1 MASTYSSNLYI
12 ELIATGEQAGT
23 WGTSTNNNFTN
34 VFEEAIVGRV
44 SVPFS
49 DADVTLTATA
59 SNTNQSFRNVYLNCT
74 GTNTASRN
82 LVVPT
87 INKNY
92 IVENNTT
99 GGFSIVVK
107 TSAGTGITV
116 PNGTKCAV
124 YVDGTNVV
132 IAFNYL
138 STLTVGTLSLTNA
151 LTTASG
157 GTGLSSYTAGDLP
170 YYASGTA
177 LSKLAIGTN
186 GQILTSSGTAPQ
198 WSTLSGVAVTTFQT
212 SLSGLTPSTA
222 TAGAVTLAGTLGT
235 SSGGTGLTAFT
246 ANQIFYASSTSA
258 IAQSSNLTF
267 NGTTLTANT
276 LNLTNALGVAY
287 GGTGLTTLTSGYIPY
302 GNGTSAFSSAST
314 LSYSSTSGLTVN
326 GITQAYNTTLY
337 NVDGTLSN
345 YASNNAVYLNGNA
358 GGWLLLSGDGTRN
371 QSIKLNGGSSSAI
384 QFLTAGVEVGR
395 FSPAGYLGI
404 GTSSPGYQLDVSAT
418 SSTTVLRIANTA
430 NLGVYANWSRPN
442 QSYLM
447 AMDINNNGGTDFTLY
462 NATSSAIM
470 YQVSSS
476 GNLGLGVT
484 PYGWYA
490 GSSAHVFQ
498 INNGSFYADS
508 ANSVSL
514 ASNWGF
520 TTGGAQ
526 QYISSSYA
534 TRYIQSSGQHI
545 WNVAPSGTAGNAISF
560 TQAMTLTNAGNLG
573 IGTTSP
579 TSISNYTTITLN
591 GTTGSIIDLQSNG
604 TTGSRFQCDTTY
616 PGLALWT
623 ASTNPMIFGTNYT
636 ERMRIDS
643 SGNLLVGTTS
653 AGVGYASQGIILE
666 PAGYESVNHAS
677 GTSSGSAYIAFG
689 YNSAGIGSITQNG
702 TTGVLYNTSSDQRL
716 KTNIVDAPD
725 GNINQIKVRSFDWK
739 ADGSHQTY
747 GMIAQELI
755 EVAPYAVM
763 KPKDP
768 DEMMQVDYS
777 KLVPMMI
784 KEIQDLRA
792 RLAKAGL

>member
-198 WSTLSGVAVTTFQT
+198 WSTLSGVAVTTFSAGIT
-212 SLSGLTPSTA
+212 GLTPNTA
-222 TAGAVTLAGTLGT
+222 TSGAITLGGTL
-235 SSGGTGLTAFT
+235 
-246 ANQIFYASSTSA
+246 N
-258 IAQSSNLTF
+258 
-267 NGTTLTANT
+267 
-276 LNLTNALGVAY
+276 VAY
-287 GGTGLTTLTSGYIPY
+287 GGTGLTSLTSGYIPY

-326 GITQAYNTTLY
+326 GITQSYNTTLY

-702 TTGVLYNTSSDQRL
+702 TTGVLYNVTSDQRL
-716 KTNIVDAPD
+716 KTNIVDAPQ
-725 GNINQIKVRSFDWK
+725 GNIDQIKVRSFDWI
-739 ADGSHQTY
+739 ADGSHQEH
-747 GMIAQELI
+747 GMVAQELL
-755 EVAPYAVM
+755 EVAPYAVHQ
-763 KPKDP
+763 PTNP
-768 DEMMQVDYS
+768 EEMMGVDYS

>member
-337 NVDGTLSN
+337 NVDGTLSS
-345 YASNNAVYLNGNA
+345 YASNNSVYLNGNA
-358 GGWLLLSGDGTRN
+358 GGGLQLRGDGAAA
-371 QSIKLNGGSSSAI
+371 QQIVLKGGSSSYI
-384 QFLTAGVEVGR
+384 SINTASTEVAR
-395 FSPAGYLGI
+395 FTSAGNLGI
-404 GTSSPGYQLDVSAT
+404 GTSSPTHLLEVYGTSGNQYICSTGTTNSSGFQATNSGQQFYFALDNSTGSVFGSAYSGNIYGT
-418 SSTTVLRIANTA
+418 GAYPLQFWTNTTK
-430 NLGVYANWSRPN
+430 
-442 QSYLM
+442 QM
-447 AMDINNNGGTDFTLY
+447 TLD
-462 NATSSAIM
+462 T
-470 YQVSSS
+470 S

-484 PYGWYA
+484 PSSSLSGWKSFEVAGLGQQWFVKNDSTDWHLTNNAYYNSGWKRGVSGAATDYEQNA
-490 GSSAHVFQ
+490 GSHFWFNAGAS
-498 INNGSFYADS
+498 GSGS
-508 ANSVSL
+508 
-514 ASNWGF
+514 
-520 TTGGAQ
+520 
-526 QYISSSYA
+526 
-534 TRYIQSSGQHI
+534 
-545 WNVAPSGTAGNAISF
+545 AISW
-560 TQAMTLTNAGNLG
+560 TQAMTL
-573 IGTTSP
+573 
-579 TSISNYTTITLN
+579 
-591 GTTGSIIDLQSNG
+591 
-604 TTGSRFQCDTTY
+604 
-616 PGLALWT
+616 
-623 ASTNPMIFGTNYT
+623 
-636 ERMRIDS
+636 DS
-643 SGNLLVGTTS
+643 SGNLLVGRTSSAPTATGFQVAQSGYVNCGLSGSTS
-653 AGVGYASQGIILE
+653 ASTT
-666 PAGYESVNHAS
+666 YEVYSTGA
-677 GTSSGSAYIAFG
+677 SAYRF
-689 YNSAGIGSITQNG
+689 YVDMAGTVHATATSI
-702 TTGVLYNTSSDQRL
+702 VAISDQSL
-716 KTNIVDAPD
+716 KTNVKPLETGLAEVMRLQP
-725 GNINQIKVRSFDWK
+725 RRFDWI
-739 ADGSHQTY
+739 DQTAHE
-747 GMIAQELI
+747 GTNVAGFIAQEVQEVLPDLVGDFKYDEGVTKLGLKMGDMIPTLVKAIQDQQALI
-755 EVAPYAVM
+755 ESLTAEVNQLKQKIGV
-763 KPKDP
+763 
-768 DEMMQVDYS
+768 
-777 KLVPMMI
+777 
-784 KEIQDLRA
+784 
-792 RLAKAGL
+792 

>member
-404 GTSSPGYQLDVSAT
+404 GTNSP
-418 SSTTVLRIANTA
+418 
-430 NLGVYANWSRPN
+430 
-442 QSYLM
+442 SYPL
-447 AMDINNNGGTDFTLY
+447 
-462 NATSSAIM
+462 
-470 YQVSSS
+470 QVVGQIYSS
-476 GNLGLGVT
+476 GNG
-484 PYGWYA
+484 A
-490 GSSAHVFQ
+490 SS
-498 INNGSFYADS
+498 GYLLTDS
-508 ANSVSL
+508 
-514 ASNWGF
+514 
-520 TTGGAQ
+520 GGTARN
-526 QYISSSYA
+526 ILFLDSSSYLN
-534 TRYIQSSGQHI
+534 I
-545 WNVAPSGTAGNAISF
+545 NNAYTPGIKFYSNYN
-560 TQAMTLTNAGNLG
+560 TLGMTLSNAGYLG
-573 IGTTSP
+573 IGTSSP
-579 TSISNYTTITLN
+579 NAQLEIGGYPNATFRIGDGSTGYYQFTRLASDGYLHQNSNFN
-591 GTTGSIIDLQSNG
+591 STGFIWEI
-604 TTGSRFQCDTTY
+604 
-616 PGLALWT
+616 
-623 ASTNPMIFGTNYT
+623 ASS
-636 ERMRIDS
+636 EKMRIDS
-643 SGNLLVGTTS
+643 SGNLLVGASAQFNSCKVGIKADIGAYNILSIQNSSASLGVYVGFLNSSATT
-653 AGVGYASQGIILE
+653 V
-666 PAGYESVNHAS
+666 
-677 GTSSGSAYIAFG
+677 
-689 YNSAGIGSITQNG
+689 GSISYNG
-702 TTGVLYNTSSDQRL
+702 AATLYNATSDYRL
-716 KTNIVDAPD
+716 KNVIGDVTDSGQRIDALKP
-725 GNINQIKVRSFDWK
+725 IEYDWK
-739 ADGSHQTY
+739 AGGRTRGFLAHKFAEVYPNSVTGKKDAVDEEGNPVYQAMQASSPEV
-747 GMIAQELI
+747 MADLIA
-755 EVAPYAVM
+755 
-763 KPKDP
+763 
-768 DEMMQVDYS
+768 
-777 KLVPMMI
+777 
-784 KEIQDLRA
+784 EIQSLRKRVA
-792 RLAKAGL
+792 QLESK